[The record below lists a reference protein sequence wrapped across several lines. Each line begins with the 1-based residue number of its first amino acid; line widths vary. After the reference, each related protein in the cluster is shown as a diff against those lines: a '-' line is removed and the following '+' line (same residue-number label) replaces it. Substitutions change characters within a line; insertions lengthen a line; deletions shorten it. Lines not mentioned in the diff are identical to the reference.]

1 MRTRVLQKLL
11 LREQQAPEL
20 EEHAGIGHVM
30 IERKG
35 LLLSNDE
42 TSAVTYWLESFSCNI
57 AKSTGHADQLVLRSG
72 FMEFQP
78 CDIQN
83 LLEKQGTAVVL

>member
-42 TSAVTYWLESFSCNI
+42 TSADSRIGLSPF
-57 AKSTGHADQLVLRSG
+57 LV
-72 FMEFQP
+72 
-78 CDIQN
+78 I
-83 LLEKQGTAVVL
+83 